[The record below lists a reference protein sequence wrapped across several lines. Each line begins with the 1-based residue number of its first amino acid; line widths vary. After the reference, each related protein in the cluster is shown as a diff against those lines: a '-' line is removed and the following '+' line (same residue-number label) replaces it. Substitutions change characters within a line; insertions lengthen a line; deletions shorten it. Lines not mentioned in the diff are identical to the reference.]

1 MGKKQRERK
10 LKKIEGEKL
19 RKEEIKKKT
28 AGQNYLNIFKSVKF
42 YLIIFSALAIIFYPF
57 VYNNYIPH
65 GRYAILK
72 TSMGDIKIE
81 LYSKKAPNTVD
92 NFKSLANSDFYKNLT
107 WHRVVNTFIIQS
119 GDPTAT
125 GTGGP
130 GYEFNDE
137 INDIKF
143 DPGVVG
149 MANSGANTNGSQFFI
164 VTDEYQSSLDGKYT
178 AFGKVVSG
186 MDVVQ
191 QIEKVD
197 VDKEYKPLA
206 NVMLVDVIIK

>member
-1 MGKKQRERK
+1 MGKKQREKKLRK
-10 LKKIEGEKL
+10 VEEEKL

-42 YLIIFSALAIIFYPF
+42 YLVIFSILAIIFYPF
-57 VYNNYIPH
+57 VYDNYIPH
-65 GRYAILK
+65 GKYAILK

-81 LYSKKAPNTVD
+81 LYPKKATNTVK
-92 NFKSLANSDFYKNLT
+92 NFKDLADSGFYKNLT
-107 WHRVVNTFIIQS
+107 WHRVVNTFIIQT
-119 GDPTAT
+119 GDPTAS

-149 MANSGANTNGSQFFI
+149 MANYGENTNGSQFFI

-197 VDKEYKPLA
+197 VDKEYKPLS
-206 NVMLVDVIIK
+206 NVYLLDVIIK